1 MYMIYVLIGI
11 TVICG
16 LLCMT
21 ELLVRVWEKAD
32 RRRACVRPVYAPAV
46 PAIRHNN
53 ITHISAGGS
62 LPDRESIGKICSL
75 SDHFA
80 DRFRE
85 VVNS

>member
-1 MYMIYVLIGI
+1 MEMIFVLIGI
-11 TVICG
+11 MAICG
-16 LLCMT
+16 MLCLT
-21 ELLVRVWEKAD
+21 ELLVQVWEKVD

-46 PAIRHNN
+46 RRNN